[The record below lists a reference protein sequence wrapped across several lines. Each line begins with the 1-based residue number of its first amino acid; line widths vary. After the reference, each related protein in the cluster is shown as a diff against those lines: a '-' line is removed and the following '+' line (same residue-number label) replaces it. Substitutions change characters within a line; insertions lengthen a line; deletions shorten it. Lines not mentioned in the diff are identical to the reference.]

1 MPFINYDSSLSRQ
14 IREKVSRE
22 GYTVAYESMQ
32 QAMEEATNPTD
43 QVVAITT
50 YLQSKK
56 TVNKLSVACGVICTL
71 SFLVPLLTWS
81 LV

>member
-1 MPFINYDSSLSRQ
+1 MCHSLIMTALSRQ
-14 IREKVSRE
+14 VREKIDRE
-22 GYTVAYESMQ
+22 GYTVTYTRMQ
-32 QAMEEATNPTD
+32 QSLSEASTPTD

-71 SFLVPLLTWS
+71 SLLISIITWS

>member
-1 MPFINYDSSLSRQ
+1 MCHSLIMTALSRQ

-22 GYTVAYESMQ
+22 GYTVAYTRMQ
-32 QAMEEATNPTD
+32 QALADATNPTD

-50 YLQSKK
+50 YLQS
-56 TVNKLSVACGVICTL
+56 TPSVNRLSVACGVICSL
-71 SFLVPLLTWS
+71 SLLISIITWS

>member
-1 MPFINYDSSLSRQ
+1 MCHSLIMTALSRQ

-22 GYTVAYESMQ
+22 GYTVAYTRMQ
-32 QAMEEATNPTD
+32 LDLSEASTTTD

-50 YLQSKK
+50 YLQSRPQ
-56 TVNKLSVACGVICTL
+56 VNKLSVACGVICTL
-71 SFLVPLLTWS
+71 SLLISLITWS

>member
-1 MPFINYDSSLSRQ
+1 MCHALIMTALSRQ
-14 IREKVSRE
+14 VREKVVKE
-22 GYTVAYESMQ
+22 GYTVAYTRMQ
-32 QAMEEATNPTD
+32 QALAESTNPTD

-56 TVNKLSVACGVICTL
+56 TVNKLSVACGVVCTL
-71 SFLVPLLTWS
+71 SLLVSLITWS

>member
-1 MPFINYDSSLSRQ
+1 MCHSLIMTALSRQ

-22 GYTVAYESMQ
+22 GYTVAYTRMQ
-32 QAMEEATNPTD
+32 QSLSEASTTTD
-43 QVVAITT
+43 QIVVITT

-71 SFLVPLLTWS
+71 SLLIFIITWS

>member
-1 MPFINYDSSLSRQ
+1 MCHSLIMTALSRQ
-14 IREKVSRE
+14 VREKVSRE

-32 QAMEEATNPTD
+32 QALAEATNPTD

-50 YLQSKK
+50 YLQSKPS
-56 TVNKLSVACGVICTL
+56 VNKLTVACGIICTL
-71 SFLVPLLTWS
+71 SLLVSLITWS

>member
-1 MPFINYDSSLSRQ
+1 MCHSLIMTALSRQ

-22 GYTVAYESMQ
+22 GYTVAYTRMQ
-32 QAMEEATNPTD
+32 QALEESTNPTD
-43 QVVAITT
+43 QVAAITT

-71 SFLVPLLTWS
+71 FLLISLITWS

>member
-1 MPFINYDSSLSRQ
+1 MCHSLIMTALSRQ

-32 QAMEEATNPTD
+32 QALSEATNPTD

-50 YLQSKK
+50 YLQSKPQ
-56 TVNKLSVACGVICTL
+56 VNKLSVAWGVVCTL
-71 SFLVPLLTWS
+71 SLLISIITWS

>member
-1 MPFINYDSSLSRQ
+1 MCHSLIMTALSRQ

-32 QAMEEATNPTD
+32 SDLSQASTPTD
-43 QVVAITT
+43 QIVAITT

-56 TVNKLSVACGVICTL
+56 TVNKLSVACGVVCTL
-71 SFLVPLLTWS
+71 SLLVSLITWS

>member
-1 MPFINYDSSLSRQ
+1 MCHSLIMTALSRQ

-22 GYTVAYESMQ
+22 GYTVAYTRMQ
-32 QAMEEATNPTD
+32 SDLSQASTPTD

-50 YLQSKK
+50 YLQSKPQ
-56 TVNKLSVACGVICTL
+56 VNKLSVACGVICTL
-71 SFLVPLLTWS
+71 SLLISIITWS